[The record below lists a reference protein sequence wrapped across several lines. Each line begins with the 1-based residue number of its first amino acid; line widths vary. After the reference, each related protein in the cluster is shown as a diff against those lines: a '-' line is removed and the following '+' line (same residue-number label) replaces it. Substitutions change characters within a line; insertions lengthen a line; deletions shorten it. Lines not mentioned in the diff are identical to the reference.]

1 LVIFRGEGI
10 QDRAVDAPAVSS
22 APCMIVWF
30 RIDMKQTMLGIICLL
45 LIVSC
50 GGVLE
55 RAVRSPVIED
65 GGVVFRLRS
74 PAART
79 VQVAGDWLG
88 NNWGRG
94 DAEAGEVLV
103 GLMER
108 IEGEG
113 IWEITIA
120 LNPGRYR
127 YRFII
132 DEVKHV
138 LDPDNPRVVDNGMGG
153 KANLLIVP

>member
-1 LVIFRGEGI
+1 
-10 QDRAVDAPAVSS
+10 
-22 APCMIVWF
+22 MIVDF
-30 RIDMKQTMLGIICLL
+30 IVDMKRTVFAITCLL

-50 GGVLE
+50 GGVFE
-55 RAVRSPVIED
+55 RAVRSPVIEE
-65 GGVVFRLRS
+65 GEVTFRLRS

-79 VQVAGDWLG
+79 VQIAGDWEG

-108 IEGEG
+108 KESGG
-113 IWEITIA
+113 IWEIR
-120 LNPGRYR
+120 LDLEPGRYR

-132 DEVKHV
+132 DEMKYI
-138 LDPDNPRVVDNGMGG
+138 LDPDNPRIVDDGMGG
-153 KANLLIVP
+153 RANLLIVP

>member
-1 LVIFRGEGI
+1 
-10 QDRAVDAPAVSS
+10 
-22 APCMIVWF
+22 MIVRS
-30 RIDMKQTMLGIICLL
+30 RIDMKQSVLGIICFLL
-45 LIVSC
+45 VVSC
-50 GGVLE
+50 GGVIE
-55 RAVRSPVIED
+55 RAARSPALGEE
-65 GGVVFRLRS
+65 GVTFRLKS

-79 VQVAGDWLG
+79 VQIAGDWQG

-108 IEGEG
+108 SGTEG

-120 LNPGRYR
+120 LRPGRYR

-138 LDPDNPRVVDNGMGG
+138 LDPDNPRVVDDGIGG
-153 KANLLIVP
+153 RANLLIVP

>member
-1 LVIFRGEGI
+1 MMAISLN
-10 QDRAVDAPAVSS
+10 
-22 APCMIVWF
+22 
-30 RIDMKQTMLGIICLL
+30 DMKRTALCILCCS

-50 GGVLE
+50 GGFLE

-65 GGVVFRLRS
+65 DGAIFRFRC

-79 VQVAGDWLG
+79 VQIAGDWQG

-108 IEGEG
+108 GGSEG
-113 IWEITIA
+113 IWEITVV
-120 LNPGRYR
+120 LKQGRYR

-132 DEVKHV
+132 DEVKYV
-138 LDPDNPRVVDNGMGG
+138 LDPDNPRVVEDGLGG
-153 KANLLIVP
+153 RANLLIVP

>member
-1 LVIFRGEGI
+1 
-10 QDRAVDAPAVSS
+10 
-22 APCMIVWF
+22 MIVCP
-30 RIDMKQTMLGIICLL
+30 RTDMKQIALGIICFLL
-45 LIVSC
+45 AASC
-50 GGVLE
+50 GGVIE
-55 RAVRSPVIED
+55 RAVRSPVIEED
-65 GGVVFRLRS
+65 GVVFRLRS

-79 VQVAGDWLG
+79 VQVAGDWFG

-108 IEGEG
+108 NGKEG
-113 IWEITIA
+113 IWEITVT
-120 LNPGRYR
+120 LKPGRYR
-127 YRFII
+127 YRFIV

-138 LDPDNPRVVDNGMGG
+138 LDPDNPRIVDDGMGG

>member
-1 LVIFRGEGI
+1 
-10 QDRAVDAPAVSS
+10 
-22 APCMIVWF
+22 
-30 RIDMKQTMLGIICLL
+30 MKQKTLCIISLL
-45 LIVSC
+45 LALSC
-50 GGVLE
+50 GGMIE
-55 RAVRSPVIED
+55 RAVRSPVIEEE
-65 GGVVFRLRS
+65 GVVFRFRS

-79 VQVAGDWLG
+79 VQVAGDWPG

-108 IEGEG
+108 DGAKG
-113 IWEITIA
+113 IWEMAVA
-120 LNPGRYR
+120 LKPGRYR

-138 LDPDNPRVVDNGMGG
+138 LDPDNPRIVDDGMGG

>member
-1 LVIFRGEGI
+1 
-10 QDRAVDAPAVSS
+10 
-22 APCMIVWF
+22 
-30 RIDMKQTMLGIICLL
+30 MKNIAYGIICFLL
-45 LIVSC
+45 AVSC
-50 GGVLE
+50 GGVIE
-55 RAVRSPVIED
+55 RAVRSPVIEE
-65 GGVVFRLRS
+65 GGVVFRFRS

-79 VQVAGDWLG
+79 VQVAGDWPL
-88 NNWGRG
+88 NSWGRG

-108 IEGEG
+108 NGSEGV
-113 IWEITIA
+113 WEVTVP
-120 LNPGRYR
+120 LKPGRYR

-138 LDPDNPRVVDNGMGG
+138 LDPDNPRVVDDGMGG

>member
-1 LVIFRGEGI
+1 MAGESG
-10 QDRAVDAPAVSS
+10 DPRMAVSYRN
-22 APCMIVWF
+22 A
-30 RIDMKQTMLGIICLL
+30 MKQKTLCVIYLL
-45 LIVSC
+45 LAVSC
-50 GGVLE
+50 GGVIE
-55 RAVRSPVIED
+55 RAVRSPVIENE
-65 GGVVFRLRS
+65 GVVFRFHG

-79 VQVAGDWLG
+79 VQVAGDWPL

-108 IEGEG
+108 DGVEG

-120 LNPGRYR
+120 LEPGRYR

-138 LDPDNPRVVDNGMGG
+138 LDPDNPRIVDDGMGG